1 MFKTYLSL
9 DTHIQL
15 EGVRFMQNVAKYFNT
30 AEKLQQEI
38 INPGLCC
45 GCGACIGY
53 CPHIKSYG
61 ERIGVVHDCKITEGS
76 CYRVCPRAAMEYD
89 DFRKYTF
96 GSAAADPEFGNFA
109 GIYFARACDESIR
122 GKGQY
127 GGVVTALSVFA
138 LKSGIIDCALMTGG
152 DFTGA
157 KPVIAAAADEILACA
172 GSKFNASP
180 SLCLYQDAV
189 KIGFENIGV
198 IGRPCQVTAARKMQ
212 QVAEIKGERISL
224 ITGLFCMGSF
234 SPEFYQ
240 FIKDRGLDKYEKMDI
255 PGDVKFSR
263 DNEETSFPFDEIREY
278 IRKSCLICY
287 DPLSELADLSV
298 GSTESDYTWN
308 TLITR
313 TEKGV
318 KLVEDAVASG
328 VIEITEYPDNLLP
341 LLKKAVFN
349 KKRRV
354 LENPDSTYLK
364 LSAREIN
371 YFRSV
376 GGEV

>member
-1 MFKTYLSL
+1 
-9 DTHIQL
+9 
-15 EGVRFMQNVAKYFNT
+15 MQNAATFFNT
-30 AEKLQQEI
+30 AEKLKQEI
-38 INPGLCC
+38 INPGLCS
-45 GCGACIGY
+45 GCGACTGY
-53 CPHIKSYG
+53 CPYIKSYG
-61 ERIGVVHDCKITEGS
+61 ERVGVVHDCRISEGA
-76 CYRVCPRAAMEYD
+76 CYRVCPRAATKYD
-89 DFRKYTF
+89 DLRKDTF
-96 GSAAADPEFGNFA
+96 GSAARDLVFGNFT

-157 KPVIAAAADEILACA
+157 KPVIAAADDEMLACA

-180 SLCLYQDAV
+180 NLSLFQDAV
-189 KIGFENIGV
+189 KKGFENIGV

-212 QVAEIKGERISL
+212 QVEEIKGERLSFI
-224 ITGLFCMGSF
+224 IGLFCMGSF

-263 DNEETSFPFDEIREY
+263 ENEDTSFPFDEIREY
-278 IRKSCLICY
+278 LRKSCLICY

-298 GSTESDYTWN
+298 GSTESDYAWN

-313 TEKGV
+313 TVKGV

-328 VIEITEYPDNLLP
+328 VIEIKEYPEKLLP
-341 LLKKAVFN
+341 LLKRAVFN

-354 LENPDSTYLK
+354 LESPDSTYLE
-364 LSAREIN
+364 LSAREKI
-371 YFRSV
+371 YFLSA